1 MGIFSK
7 MFGDDDKQGG
17 KFAQLIDAWKT
28 DLNLSH
34 DQVHQIREVAKG
46 FREERKEL
54 KADGSD
60 RSKIMEARNEAFS
73 KIVTFLDAKQQE
85 IFKANAAKYDAI
97 MHQGK
102 KD

>member
-7 MFGDDDKQGG
+7 MFGDENKQGG

-34 DQVHQIREVAKG
+34 EQVQQIREVAKG
-46 FREERKEL
+46 FRDERKDL
-54 KADGSD
+54 KEDGAD
-60 RSKIMEARNEAFS
+60 RSKIAEARNEAFG

-97 MHQGK
+97 MHQGR